1 MERTYK
7 IIRARCAGEEVII
20 KKSRF
25 LSDACPVHSPE
36 EASAF
41 IDDRRKRYYDAKH
54 HCFAYICGNNG
65 NLTRCSDD
73 GEPSGTAGR
82 PILDVISGF
91 EIQDIV
97 IVVTRYFGGTLLG
110 TGGLV
115 KAYTEAARSVLNA
128 ADIITITHGIKIRM
142 SADYTS
148 FGKIKYE
155 LENESIDIRNITY
168 DTVVSFTIIVTEDRE
183 NNIVSSITDITGGRI
198 KILDRSEGDFEL

>member
-1 MERTYK
+1 M
-7 IIRARCAGEEVII
+7 
-20 KKSRF
+20 
-25 LSDACPVHSPE
+25 
-36 EASAF
+36 
-41 IDDRRKRYYDAKH
+41 
-54 HCFAYICGNNG
+54 
-65 NLTRCSDD
+65 
-73 GEPSGTAGR
+73 
-82 PILDVISGF
+82 
-91 EIQDIV
+91 

-183 NNIVSSITDITGGRI
+183 KKIVSSITDITGGRI